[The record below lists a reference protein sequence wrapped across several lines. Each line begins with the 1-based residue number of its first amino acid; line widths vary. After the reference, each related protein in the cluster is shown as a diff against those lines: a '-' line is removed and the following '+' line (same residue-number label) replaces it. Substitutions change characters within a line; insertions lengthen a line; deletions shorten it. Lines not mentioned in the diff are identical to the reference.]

1 MTGVES
7 STPELLVDNQSAIGL
22 SKNPVLSKHSDVLYH
37 YIHEYVEERRIA
49 SRYTESLE
57 QLADML
63 TKVLGRVR
71 FLDLRSKIGVRLVEI
86 RGRNVV
92 NHSHDPTP

>member
-1 MTGVES
+1 
-7 STPELLVDNQSAIGL
+7 
-22 SKNPVLSKHSDVLYH
+22 VLSKHSDVRYH
-37 YIHEYVEERRIA
+37 YIHEYVEEGRIA
-49 SRYTESLE
+49 SRYTETLE

-71 FLDLRSKIGVRLVEI
+71 FLDLRSKIGVGQIVVEI